1 MAAVEQPATVT
12 GSVRVA
18 NEVIASIAAMAAR
31 EIDGVADLDEQA
43 AHQFGDWLRRRDTA
57 HQGVRVDVDADK
69 RLHLRVFL
77 RARRGVLFSEIAELV
92 QANVVEAVERML
104 GLEVAAVDVLVS
116 SVDFG

>member
-1 MAAVEQPATVT
+1 MAAVEHPATVT

-31 EIDGVADLDEQA
+31 EIDGVSDLDEQA

-57 HQGVRVDVDADK
+57 HQGVRVDVDPDK
-69 RLHLRVFL
+69 RLHLRVFV
-77 RARRGVLFSEIAELV
+77 RARRGVLFSEVAERV

-116 SVDFG
+116 SVDFD

>member
-1 MAAVEQPATVT
+1 MEQPAALI

-31 EIDGVADLDEQA
+31 EIDGVSDLDEQA

-57 HQGVRVDVDADK
+57 HQGVRVDVDGDK
-69 RLHLRVFL
+69 RLHLRVFV
-77 RARRGVLFSEIAELV
+77 RARRGVRFGDVAELV

-116 SVDFG
+116 SVDFD

>member
-1 MAAVEQPATVT
+1 MEQPVAVS

-31 EIDGVADLDEQA
+31 EIDGVSDLDEQA

-57 HQGVRVDVDADK
+57 HQGVRVDVDGDK
-69 RLHLRVFL
+69 RIHLRVFL

-104 GLEVAAVDVLVS
+104 GLEVAGVDVLVS
-116 SVDFG
+116 SVEFS